1 MTDIIVFEGEDEVI
15 ICKSDCVAKV
25 VKDFFIDTGRELN
38 EFEVSLIK
46 GKEALHISTRIV
58 VDKNQSEN
66 FDVMSMLP
74 LSLRTKFT
82 EE

>member
-1 MTDIIVFEGEDEVI
+1 MTDIIVFEGNDEVI
-15 ICKSDCVAKV
+15 ICKSEYVAQV
-25 VKDFFIDTGRELN
+25 IEDFFLGTGRELN

-74 LSLRTKFT
+74 LSLRTKFMG
-82 EE
+82 E